1 MADARVLRADCAACA
16 GLCCVVPAFA
26 ASADFAITKPARTPC
41 PNLLADHRCGVHDG
55 LRDLGFPGCTVYDC
69 FGAGQRLVQETFEGR
84 SWRAGPEVAGPMFAV
99 FETVRLLHELLW
111 YLREA
116 VDRPEAADLRPE
128 LERLQAETEA
138 LAAGTPDALR
148 DVDAPAQR
156 DRVNAVLREVGE
168 RVRAA
173 APGPRKRFD
182 RRGAD
187 LAGADLRRRD
197 LRGASLRGALLVGAS
212 LRGTD
217 LTGADVIGADL
228 RAADV
233 RGARLHGALFLT
245 QFQVNAARGDEATTL
260 PVTLDRPAQWA

>member
-1 MADARVLRADCAACA
+1 MADLRADCSACA
-16 GLCCVVPAFA
+16 GLCCVVPAFT

-41 PNLLADHRCGVHDG
+41 PNLQDDHRCGVHSQ

-69 FGAGQRLVQETFEGR
+69 FGAGQRLVQETFGGR

-99 FETVRLLHELLW
+99 YETMRLLHELLW
-111 YLREA
+111 YLQDA
-116 VDRPEAADLRPE
+116 LARPEAAGLHAE
-128 LERLQAETEA
+128 LAQLQEETEV
-138 LAAGTPDALR
+138 LAAGGADALR
-148 DVDAPAQR
+148 EVDAPAQR

-197 LRGASLRGALLVGAS
+197 LRGASLRGALLVGAD

-233 RGARLHGALFLT
+233 RGANLRGALFLT
-245 QFQVNAARGDEATTL
+245 QFQVNAARGDAATTL
-260 PVTLDRPAQWA
+260 PVTLDRPPHWR